1 MADKATTSAAGAP
14 TADSPAAIRNVVL
27 VGPSGGGKTT
37 LVEALLVAAGVLN
50 RPGSVVDGT
59 TVCDCDEAEVAQ
71 QRSVGLALASLQHEG
86 VKVNLIDTPGYADFV
101 GELRAGLRAADC
113 ALFVIAANEEI
124 DQPTKSLWLECS
136 QVGMPRAVLV
146 TKLDHARA
154 NYDNALTAAQQA
166 FGDKV
171 LPLYLPAGS
180 GSIAGTAGSG
190 SIAGTAGSGS
200 IAGTA
205 GGPCTGLIGLLS
217 QTHFEYANG
226 KRTASHEPDDAS
238 YGEAIELMR
247 GSLIEGIIEE
257 SEDETLM
264 ERYLGGEEID
274 QSVLIDDLE
283 KAVARGS
290 FFPVI
295 PVCSTT
301 GVGTIELL
309 EIITAG
315 FPSPPEHQLPE
326 VFTHQGKSRNSLPCD
341 PSGPLLAEV
350 VKTTSDPYVGRV
362 SLVRVFSGTISP
374 DATVHVSGHFSSFFG
389 SPGSNGSAGHAD
401 SGSMASHADS
411 GWMAGHADHDEDER
425 IGTLSF
431 PLGKQQRPAPSV
443 VAGDICA
450 IGRLSRAETG
460 DTLSAKSDPLV
471 LKPWTMPEPLLPMAV
486 QPHAKTDEDKLAVG
500 LQRLAAEDPTL
511 RIEQNPE
518 THQIVLW
525 TMGEAHAGVV
535 LDALSRR
542 YGVAVDPVELR
553 VPLRETFDGK
563 AKGHGRHVKQSGG
576 HGQFAV
582 CDIEVEPLPEG
593 SGFEF
598 VDKVVGGAV
607 PRNFIPSVEKGV
619 RAQME
624 KGVGA
629 GYPVVDIRVTL
640 FDGKAHSVDSSD
652 FAFQMA
658 GGLALREAAS
668 ATKVNL
674 LEPVDEVSVVVPDDF
689 VGAVMSDLAGRRGR
703 VVGSDRVGDDRT
715 VVKAEIPEVE
725 LTRYAIDLRSLAHGA
740 GSFTRH
746 FARYE
751 PMPEQAAAKVRAS
764 AH

>member
-1 MADKATTSAAGAP
+1 MADKTTTSQAGAAP

-37 LVEALLVAAGVLN
+37 LVEALLVASGVLT
-50 RPGSVVDGT
+50 RQGSVVDGT
-59 TVCDCDEAEVAQ
+59 TVCDSDEAELAQ
-71 QRSVGLALASLQHEG
+71 QRSVGLALAPLEHDG
-86 VKVNLIDTPGYADFV
+86 IKVNLIDTPGYADFV

-113 ALFVIAANEEI
+113 ALFVIAANEGV
-124 DQPTKSLWLECS
+124 DDPTKSLWLECA
-136 QVGMPRAVLV
+136 QVGMPRAVV
-146 TKLDHARA
+146 ITKLDHARA
-154 NYDNALTAAQQA
+154 NYESALVAAQAA

-171 LPLYLPAGS
+171 LPLYLAADS
-180 GSIAGTAGSG
+180 
-190 SIAGTAGSGS
+190 
-200 IAGTA
+200 
-205 GGPCTGLIGLLS
+205 PCTGLIGLLS
-217 QTHFEYANG
+217 QTHYEYSNG
-226 KRTASHEPDDAS
+226 KRTDTHAPDAS
-238 YGEAIELMR
+238 YSEPIEVLR
-247 GSLIEGIIEE
+247 GTLIEGIIEE

-274 QSVLIDDLE
+274 QAVLIEDLE

-295 PVCSTT
+295 PACSGT
-301 GVGTIELL
+301 GVGTLELL
-309 EIITAG
+309 EIMTSA
-315 FPSPPEHQLPE
+315 FPSPPEHKLPE
-326 VFTHQGKSRNSLPCD
+326 VFTPQGKTREGLACD
-341 PSGPLLAEV
+341 PNGPLLAEV

-362 SLVRVFSGTISP
+362 SLVRVFSGTIRP

-389 SPGSNGSAGHAD
+389 SDGFSSSTGHT
-401 SGSMASHADS
+401 
-411 GWMAGHADHDEDER
+411 DHDEDER
-425 IGTLSF
+425 IGALSF
-431 PLGKQQRPAPSV
+431 PLGKVQRPAPAV

-450 IGRLSRAETG
+450 IGRLSKAETG
-460 DTLSAKSDPLV
+460 DTLSEKPDPMV

-486 QPHAKTDEDKLAVG
+486 QPRAKTDEDKLSVG

-525 TMGEAHAGVV
+525 CMGEAHAGVV
-535 LDALSRR
+535 LDALARR
-542 YGVAVDPVELR
+542 YGVAVDTVELR
-553 VPLRETFDGK
+553 VPLRETFGGH

-598 VDKVVGGAV
+598 VDKVVGGSV

-619 RAQME
+619 KAQME

-658 GGLALREAAS
+658 GGLALREAAA
-668 ATKVNL
+668 ATRVNL
-674 LEPVDEVSVVVPDDF
+674 LEPVDVVSVLVPDDM
-689 VGAVMSDLAGRRGR
+689 VGSVMSDLASRRGR
-703 VVGSDRVGDDRT
+703 VLGTENVGEDRT
-715 VVKAEIPEVE
+715 VVRAEIPEVE
-725 LTRYAIDLRSLAHGA
+725 LTRYAIDLRSLSHGA
-740 GSFTRH
+740 GSFTRS

-751 PMPEQAAAKVRAS
+751 PMPEAAAAKVKAS
-764 AH
+764 A

>member
-1 MADKATTSAAGAP
+1 MADKTTTSQSGAAP

-37 LVEALLVAAGVLN
+37 LVEALLVAAGVLT

-59 TVCDCDEAEVAQ
+59 TVCDSDEAEISQ
-71 QRSVGLALASLQHEG
+71 QRSVGLALASLSYDG
-86 VKVNLIDTPGYADFV
+86 IKVNLIDTPGYADFV

-113 ALFVIAANEEI
+113 ALFVVAANEGVDE
-124 DQPTKSLWLECS
+124 PTKSLWAECS
-136 QVGMPRAVLV
+136 QVGMPRAVV
-146 TKLDHARA
+146 ITKLDHARA
-154 NYDNALTAAQQA
+154 NYENVLASVQQA

-171 LPLYLPAGS
+171 LPLYLPADS
-180 GSIAGTAGSG
+180 
-190 SIAGTAGSGS
+190 
-200 IAGTA
+200 
-205 GGPCTGLIGLLS
+205 PCTGLIGLL
-217 QTHFEYANG
+217 TCNHYEYADG
-226 KRTASHEPDDAS
+226 KRTNTHAPDAS
-238 YGEAIELMR
+238 YADTIETMR

-264 ERYLGGEEID
+264 DRYLGGEDID

-283 KAVARGS
+283 KAIARAS

-295 PVCSTT
+295 PACSTT
-301 GVGTIELL
+301 GVGTMELL
-309 EIITAG
+309 EIITSA
-315 FPSPPEHQLPE
+315 FPPPAEHPLPE
-326 VFTHQGKSRNSLPCD
+326 VFTPHGKPRERLACD
-341 PSGPLLAEV
+341 PTGPLLAEV
-350 VKTTSDPYVGRV
+350 VKTTSDQYVGRL
-362 SLVRVFSGTISP
+362 SLVRVFSGTITP

-389 SPGSNGSAGHAD
+389 GLPSNGS
-401 SGSMASHADS
+401 SGAHE
-411 GWMAGHADHDEDER
+411 DHDEDER
-425 IGTLSF
+425 IGALSF
-431 PLGKQQRPAPSV
+431 PLGKQQRPAPLA

-460 DTLSAKSDPLV
+460 DTLSDKSDPLV
-471 LKPWTMPEPLLPMAV
+471 LKPWSMPEPLLPIAV
-486 QPHAKTDEDKLAVG
+486 EPRAKTDEDKLSVG
-500 LQRLAAEDPTL
+500 LARLAAEDPTL

-525 TMGEAHAGVV
+525 TMGEAHASVV

-542 YGVAVDPVELR
+542 YGVAVDTVELR
-553 VPLRETFDGK
+553 VPLRETFAGK

-576 HGQFAV
+576 HGQYAV

-607 PRNFIPSVEKGV
+607 PRQFIPSVEKGV

-624 KGVGA
+624 KGVA
-629 GYPVVDIRVTL
+629 HGYPVVDIRVTL

-652 FAFQMA
+652 FAFQVA
-658 GGLALREAAS
+658 GGLALKEAAA
-668 ATKVNL
+668 ATKITL
-674 LEPVDEVSVVVPDDF
+674 LEPVDDVSIVVPDDF

-703 VVGSDRVGDDRT
+703 VLGTDRVGEGRT

-740 GSFTRH
+740 GSFTRS

-751 PMPEQAAAKVRAS
+751 PMPEHAAAKVA
-764 AH
+764 AAV

>member
-1 MADKATTSAAGAP
+1 MADKTTTSQGAGAAP

-37 LVEALLVAAGVLN
+37 LVEALLFASGVLN
-50 RPGSVVDGT
+50 RQGSVVDGT
-59 TVCDCDEAEVAQ
+59 TVCDNDEAEIAQ
-71 QRSVGLALASLQHEG
+71 QRSVGLALAPLELDG
-86 VKVNLIDTPGYADFV
+86 IKINLIDTPGYADFV

-113 ALFVIAANEEI
+113 ALFVIAANEGV
-124 DQPTKSLWLECS
+124 DDPTKSLWLECA
-136 QVGMPRAVLV
+136 QVGMPRAVV
-146 TKLDHARA
+146 ITKLDHARA
-154 NYDNALTAAQQA
+154 NYENALAAAQEA

-171 LPLYLPAGS
+171 LPLYLA
-180 GSIAGTAGSG
+180 ADT
-190 SIAGTAGSGS
+190 
-200 IAGTA
+200 
-205 GGPCTGLIGLLS
+205 PCTGLIGLLS
-217 QTHFEYANG
+217 ATHYEYSDG
-226 KRTASHEPDDAS
+226 KRADTHAPDAS
-238 YGEAIELMR
+238 YSDAIEELR
-247 GSLIEGIIEE
+247 GTLIEGIIEE

-274 QSVLIDDLE
+274 QSVLIEDLE
-283 KAVARGS
+283 KAVARAS
-290 FFPVI
+290 FFPVM
-295 PVCSTT
+295 PACSGT
-301 GVGTIELL
+301 GVGTLELL
-309 EIITAG
+309 EIITSA

-326 VFTHQGKSRNSLPCD
+326 VFTPQGKAREGLTCD
-341 PSGPLLAEV
+341 PNGPLLAEV

-362 SLVRVFSGTISP
+362 SLVRVFSGTIRP

-389 SPGSNGSAGHAD
+389 SDGFGSST
-401 SGSMASHADS
+401 
-411 GWMAGHADHDEDER
+411 GHADHDEDER

-431 PLGKQQRPAPSV
+431 PLGKQQRPAPAV

-450 IGRLSRAETG
+450 IGRLSKAETG
-460 DTLSAKSDPLV
+460 DTLSDKSDPLV

-486 QPHAKTDEDKLAVG
+486 QPRAKTDEDKLSVG

-525 TMGEAHAGVV
+525 CMGEAHAGVV
-535 LDALSRR
+535 LDALARR
-542 YGVAVDPVELR
+542 YGVAVDTVELR
-553 VPLRETFDGK
+553 VPLRETFGGK

-576 HGQFAV
+576 HGQYAV

-658 GGLALREAAS
+658 GGLALREAAA
-668 ATKVNL
+668 ATRVKL
-674 LEPVDEVSVVVPDDF
+674 LEPVDHVSVLVPDDM
-689 VGAVMSDLAGRRGR
+689 VGAVMSDLASRRGR
-703 VVGSDRVGDDRT
+703 VLGTENVGEDRT
-715 VVKAEIPEVE
+715 VVKAEIPEAE
-725 LTRYAIDLRSLAHGA
+725 LTRYATDLRSLSHGA
-740 GSFTRH
+740 GSFTRS

-751 PMPEQAAAKVRAS
+751 PMPESAAAKVKAS
-764 AH
+764 A